1 MIFSQ
6 SHSEQ
11 FVVINPA
18 ITIQKITNAPKNIMC
33 GKSASMELISRE
45 MLKMGN
51 TSIYIF
57 KAPAKNCL
65 TLFEIQNIF
74 LLYGMEVFLFLY
86 INLVL
91 TNLTFLIAEVSLFL

>member
-1 MIFSQ
+1 MNCTIFRICITLMIFSQ

-18 ITIQKITNAPKNIMC
+18 ITIQKITNAPKNLMC

-51 TSIYIF
+51 TSIHIF
-57 KAPAKNCL
+57 KAPAK
-65 TLFEIQNIF
+65 T
-74 LLYGMEVFLFLY
+74 V
-86 INLVL
+86 
-91 TNLTFLIAEVSLFL
+91 